1 MVRKPE
7 LPHLVLVWVPLLT
20 GKLGRGVT
28 VVAGTAAAD
37 EVASPPEPPAPAVT
51 VTVVGSAVT
60 VTVTCG
66 AQPPAVPAAP
76 PLPPLPLP
84 LPVSLP
90 PVVAGRA
97 PLLDVAA
104 ALVTTVTYC
113 VLVDVDRIVVVGPEP
128 APEVAAPAA
137 PEVAVTV

>member
-7 LPHLVLVWVPLLT
+7 LPHFVLVWVPLLV
-20 GKLGRGVT
+20 GKLGSGVT

-37 EVASPPEPPAPAVT
+37 EVASPPAPPAPAVT
-51 VTVVGSAVT
+51 VTVVSSAVT

-66 AQPPAVPAAP
+66 AQLPAVP

-84 LPVSLP
+84 LPEPLL

-97 PLLDVAA
+97 PLLEVAA
-104 ALVTTVTYC
+104 AFVTTVTY
-113 VLVDVDRIVVVGPEP
+113 
-128 APEVAAPAA
+128 
-137 PEVAVTV
+137 